1 MADFGRRDF
10 DDAASDRP
18 RRRDSAPGAGRSG
31 AQRGTPRGKAG
42 QGGRSGGYGRQDD
55 NRSGGRDFG
64 DRRGDNRNDRGG
76 RDFGDR
82 RGGGTGRGNWNRD
95 DDRRG
100 GNRDGDRPNWKRD
113 DDRRGGSRGGDRPGW
128 NRDDNRGGGNRAGGD
143 RPNWKRDDDRRG
155 GSRGGDRPG
164 WNRDDNRGGGNRAGG
179 DRPNWKRDD
188 DRRGGSRG
196 GDRPGWNRD
205 DNRGGGNRAGGD
217 RPSWKRDDDR
227 RGGDRPGWKRD
238 DNRGERSADNRRGDR
253 PYGDRP
259 YGDRR
264 SSSYDNRGG
273 ARGDRPYG
281 DRRTGSYDN
290 RGGERASGERR
301 GGSFDKRG
309 SSDARRGER
318 SSDDRRT
325 GSADNRRG
333 ERGDRRAGSFD
344 DRRGERS
351 FDKRSG
357 GSFGSGRDRSAD
369 KRGGSFDN
377 RGRGGGDRSADRRG
391 DRPYDRGGRP
401 GSGERDRSSGNRG
414 GRPADDR
421 RGGYGKRDDDRR
433 GGRSFDDRRGARNDT
448 RSGGRNFGDRER
460 GTVDRPGGKFAD
472 RPARSGRDDE
482 RFDRAVPAPEDRT
495 EQPVADEAAG
505 ESTAERQQGASPRDG
520 VTTPDISDATGTEP
534 DATAA
539 GAPGEP
545 DDESGPLGVAAAGG
559 TTEPGGEPD
568 DDDFALVDR
577 AAQPVTREEQ
587 VEIADAEFRRAPR
600 EERRTDDRRGKRGR
614 DLDDA
619 ALARELLEAPE
630 LPEDIEFS
638 DLDAEVRR
646 ELRTLPKSLAE
657 TVGKHLV
664 AAGNLID
671 TDPEAALAHA
681 KFAKTRAS
689 RVPIV
694 REALGLVAYHAG
706 RWQEALAELR
716 AVRRM
721 TRTDQHVAVI
731 ADAERA
737 LGRPE
742 RALDLAKEMQG
753 HQLPRD
759 VEIELKIV
767 AAGARRDL
775 GQVDAA
781 VVSLQGDDLD
791 PRKRDPW
798 SARLFYAYADN
809 LLAADRRDEAIRW
822 FLHAADADEDEE
834 TDAAE
839 RAAELADG

>member
-31 AQRGTPRGKAG
+31 AQRGTPHGKAG

-55 NRSGGRDFG
+55 NRSSGRDFG
-64 DRRGDNRNDRGG
+64 GRRGGNSNDRGG

-82 RGGGTGRGNWNRD
+82 RSGGTGRTNWNRD

-100 GNRDGDRPNWKRD
+100 GTRGGDRSNWKRD
-113 DDRRGGSRGGDRPGW
+113 DDRRGGSRGGERPGW
-128 NRDDNRGGGNRAGGD
+128 NRDDNRGGSRGGGD
-143 RPNWKRDDDRRG
+143 RPN
-155 GSRGGDRPG
+155 
-164 WNRDDNRGGGNRAGG
+164 
-179 DRPNWKRDD
+179 
-188 DRRGGSRG
+188 
-196 GDRPGWNRD
+196 
-205 DNRGGGNRAGGD
+205 
-217 RPSWKRDDDR
+217 WKRDDDR

-238 DNRGERSADNRRGDR
+238 DNRGDRTSDNRRGDR
-253 PYGDRP
+253 PYGDRRGGSYDSRGGARGDRP

-273 ARGDRPYG
+273 ERGD
-281 DRRTGSYDN
+281 
-290 RGGERASGERR
+290 RASGERR
-301 GGSFDKRG
+301 GSSFDKRG
-309 SSDARRGER
+309 SFDARRGER
-318 SSDDRRT
+318 SYDDRRA
-325 GSADNRRG
+325 GSSDNRRG
-333 ERGDRRAGSFD
+333 ERSDRRGGSFD

-357 GSFGSGRDRSAD
+357 GSFGGRDRSAD
-369 KRGGSFDN
+369 KRGGSFDS
-377 RGRGGGDRSADRRG
+377 RGRDGGDRSADRRG

-401 GSGERDRSSGNRG
+401 GFGERDRSSGNRG
-414 GRPADDR
+414 GRSADDR

-433 GGRSFDDRRGARNDT
+433 GGRSFDDRRGARDDT
-448 RSGGRNFGDRER
+448 RSAGRNFGDRDR

-482 RFDRAVPAPEDRT
+482 RVDRAVPAPDDRT
-495 EQPVADEAAG
+495 EQPIADEAIR
-505 ESTAERQQGASPRDG
+505 ESAEERHQEASPRDE
-520 VTTPDISDATGTEP
+520 VTTPDTTGTTGTE
-534 DATAA
+534 A
-539 GAPGEP
+539 
-545 DDESGPLGVAAAGG
+545 DDETGPLGAAAAEETGS
-559 TTEPGGEPD
+559 PD
-568 DDDFALVDR
+568 DDDLALVER

-587 VEIADAEFRRAPR
+587 VDIADAEFRRAPR
-600 EERRTDDRRGKRGR
+600 EERRADDRRGKRGR

-638 DLDAEVRR
+638 DLDPEIRR
-646 ELRTLPKSLAE
+646 DLRTLPKSLAE
-657 TVGKHLV
+657 IVGKHLV

-721 TRTDQHVAVI
+721 THTDQHVAVI

-753 HQLPRD
+753 RELPRD